1 MSATTAAHAHTADA
15 GHSENK
21 FHIFVQVAMLL
32 AVITGLEIVVIYLPL
47 PYYAVFVSLAILSI
61 AKFMFVIF
69 IFMHLKWDKVFC
81 TLLFFLGLILATG
94 TSIALHALFSVE
106 SGKPVGS
113 AYDTAMASPNPA
125 HPVSLV

>member
-1 MSATTAAHAHTADA
+1 MSATTAVHSPTSDA
-15 GHSENK
+15 GHGASK

-47 PYYAVFVSLAILSI
+47 PYYAVFVSLAFLSI

-81 TLLFFLGLILATG
+81 TLLFFLGLVLATG
-94 TSIALHALFSVE
+94 TSIALHALFSAE
-106 SGKPVGS
+106 ASKPAGS
-113 AYDTAMASPNPA
+113 AYDSAFARPNP
-125 HPVSLV
+125 SLVGSLV